1 MARCI
6 IFMLL
11 LSFVNLEAQQLY
23 LDIGKT
29 SSGFDYK
36 DSAGRSLDNLLSKTN
51 TYMRLGYRDVINKE
65 KTFFFS
71 IGAMYSGYGAIGSD
85 RVLDNY
91 YEWDVT
97 YLGLEAGLDYRVFR
111 LRDFSIYLK
120 SSVASEFLM
129 QGTQTINNQVY
140 NLVDEEEFNSYNFF
154 IRGGLLITYPI
165 SRNTF
170 ITANYTYGF
179 TTQLNSG
186 NANDKETLN
195 FNAQQFGF
203 GFIINLPNCNCS
215 Y

>member
-1 MARCI
+1 MARFI

-29 SSGFDYK
+29 SSSFSYT
-36 DSAGRSLDNLLSKTN
+36 DSSGDALDNLLPKSH
-51 TYMRLGYRDVINKE
+51 TYMRLGYRDFINND

-71 IGAMYSGYGAIGSD
+71 VGGMYSGYGAIASD
-85 RVLDNY
+85 RVLNNY

-97 YLGLEAGLDYRVFR
+97 YLGLEAGLDYRLFR
-111 LRDFSIYLK
+111 LRDFSFYLK
-120 SSVASEFLM
+120 SSVASEFLI

-154 IRGGLLITYPI
+154 VRGGLLITYPI

-186 NANDKETLN
+186 NANDKEKLN
-195 FNAQQFGF
+195 FNAHQFGF